1 MAFPLGMIFG
11 VIVVVVVLNAI
22 DRLSGDQLPT
32 LCAAL
37 NASRRARN
45 PQPEHFGKSVKCR
58 KLVASVAKSAKLAI
72 AATYG
77 GKKCQTGLRNTS

>member
-58 KLVASVAKSAKLAI
+58 KLVASVAKSAKLTPAG
-72 AATYG
+72 TYG
-77 GKKCQTGLRNTS
+77 GKKCPTGLRNSS